1 MENNTKAAK
10 MAKYYR
16 ITKDRQRSL
25 LQEYYANK
33 YKAHLLNVEYI
44 QWAINTKKENPIK
57 SV

>member
-33 YKAHLLNVEYI
+33 YKAHLLMIEM
-44 QWAINTKKENPIK
+44 KKE
-57 SV
+57 